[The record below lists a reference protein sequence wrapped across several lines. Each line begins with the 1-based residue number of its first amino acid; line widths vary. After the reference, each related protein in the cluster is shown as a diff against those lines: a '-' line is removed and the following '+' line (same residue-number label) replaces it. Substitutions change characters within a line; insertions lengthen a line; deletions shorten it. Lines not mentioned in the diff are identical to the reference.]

1 MIQYD
6 YTQKHIQIVQL
17 TARKCL
23 CSTACSVLTRGFKTQ
38 IAIAHL
44 ACEQQMTCK
53 VSCTLQIL
61 SWFLILYLT
70 DLLGMH
76 PTEGHCWYTLS
87 ACLKLRHYK
96 HSKKTMQEGVAH
108 GKSGKLSRPTLIC
121 IGNMGKLWPHI
132 AHIHLGHNNSA
143 SWSRLGWRL
152 GTGYISWLD
161 DNTWNGKEIEDG
173 TSLIFENCWFHLVRH
188 VLRISWDIYTGL
200 TQFHTTFWQIAQTE
214 NDFFRF
220 VGKYPKKCQPQTL
233 RESAAQHGNVQHT

>member
-1 MIQYD
+1 MIQYA

-96 HSKKTMQEGVAH
+96 HSKKNHARRCGTWEIREVEPPNIDLHWKYGE
-108 GKSGKLSRPTLIC
+108 TLA
-121 IGNMGKLWPHI
+121 PHCTY
-132 AHIHLGHNNSA
+132 SPR
-143 SWSRLGWRL
+143 SPRESRLQSGEQGFFGGLRR
-152 GTGYISWLD
+152 
-161 DNTWNGKEIEDG
+161 NTLAIAKCYYA
-173 TSLIFENCWFHLVRH
+173 TSAFSCMMF
-188 VLRISWDIYTGL
+188 
-200 TQFHTTFWQIAQTE
+200 
-214 NDFFRF
+214 
-220 VGKYPKKCQPQTL
+220 C
-233 RESAAQHGNVQHT
+233 

>member
-132 AHIHLGHNNSA
+132 AHIHLGHRGKVVCKVENKGSLVDCGAILWPLRSA
-143 SWSRLGWRL
+143 
-152 GTGYISWLD
+152 TMPQV
-161 DNTWNGKEIEDG
+161 
-173 TSLIFENCWFHLVRH
+173 HLVAWCFAK
-188 VLRISWDIYTGL
+188 LRT
-200 TQFHTTFWQIAQTE
+200 
-214 NDFFRF
+214 
-220 VGKYPKKCQPQTL
+220 
-233 RESAAQHGNVQHT
+233 